1 MGHTLPVTQSVP
13 LLLFPAG
20 DYRLEIKVIDNAGS
34 TELINDVMFTVE
46 EA

>member
-1 MGHTLPVTQSVP
+1 MGHTLPITQQVP
-13 LLLFPAG
+13 LRNFPTG
-20 DYRLEIKVIDNAGS
+20 DFRLEIKLIDNAGS